1 MEHNYKRM
9 DDASPN
15 FVLSTIHLKYSI
27 MRTKLLIR
35 STVILLALF
44 SQTFAIGQSKG
55 SMRAKEG
62 EKVVIMIT
70 YVKAEAK
77 EEYDKFMTEFF
88 DILLHDKSPMLQ
100 EQYLKARWLEPETQ
114 NEDKTWTYTVILD
127 PYVEDGDYR
136 FYPLFERKVGKE
148 AAKELMQRYVSFL
161 DRPQVIISQ
170 LQSEH

>member
-1 MEHNYKRM
+1 M
-9 DDASPN
+9 
-15 FVLSTIHLKYSI
+15 ST
-27 MRTKLLIR
+27 RLLIR

-44 SQTFAIGQSKG
+44 SLTFAVGQSKEN
-55 SMRAKEG
+55 MKAKKG

-77 EEYDKFMTEFF
+77 EAYEQFMEEFF

-100 EQYLKARWLEPETQ
+100 EMYLKARWLEPETQ

-127 PYVEDGDYR
+127 PYVEDGNYA
-136 FYPLFERKVGKE
+136 FQPLFERKVGKAE
-148 AAKELMQRYVSFL
+148 AKKLMQRFSSYL